1 MYEAKLRSCLHYT
14 KRKASVLPKFELLQR
29 RIVFPVSRQDIQLKG
44 SFAKCAQCDEDRL
57 QPLLCCCLDCAAF
70 ACLAHLKTHLQANG
84 HNFALSTAFGELY
97 CLKCDDFV
105 YDRRA
110 EKVREEQQNSRRRKL
125 GLSLKHR
132 WNPCRTERK
141 ASVLPKFEL
150 LQRRIVF
157 PVSRQDIQL
166 KGSFAKCAQCD
177 EDRLQPLLCC
187 CLDCAAFACLAH
199 LKTHLQANGHNFA
212 LSTAFGELYCLKCDD
227 FVYDRRAEKVRE
239 EQQNSRRRKLGLSL
253 KHRWNP
259 CRTEVKLCRRSS
271 LCVLQMNVGP
281 NPRGLRGLVNLGN
294 TCFMNCIIQTLL
306 HIPMLRD
313 YFLSDQHQCCRLSLL
328 SSSSSAATTAAA
340 ATAAASS
347 STSTSREMNNTCL
360 MCELSHVFQEFY
372 GGHASDPFVPNRMLH
387 LVWAHAKHLAG
398 YEQHDAHEFLIS
410 ALNILH
416 RHSGSTS
423 MKQNPHECKCI
434 IDRLFTGH
442 LQSDLTCTRCQRVST
457 TVDPY
462 WDISLELL
470 NGCRRPAAVADGGGT
485 AVAAASVAGTS
496 MKQNPH
502 ECKCIIDR
510 LFTGHLQSDL
520 TCTRCQRV
528 STTVDP
534 YWDISLELLN
544 GCRRPAAVADGGG
557 TAVAAA
563 ASVAGRGLG
572 LSGSTKTV
580 AASSAATTASAA
592 LSTSSTAATASTSSS
607 GGCTNN
613 EAGDGERS
621 LDECLENFVRA
632 ENLGLHS
639 KIKCD
644 NCGTYEVQHKQLTL
658 RKLPIVACFHLKR
671 FEHMNATMKRQK
683 IKYPVRY
690 PEFIDLTPYTTSH
703 RNALSSGDQQ
713 QQQQQQQQKQQQQ
726 LQEGTSR
733 RQLTS
738 LTNRYSLFAVVN
750 HNGSTH

>member
-44 SFAKCAQCDEDRL
+44 SFAKCAQCE
-57 QPLLCCCLDCAAF
+57 
-70 ACLAHLKTHLQANG
+70 
-84 HNFALSTAFGELY
+84 
-97 CLKCDDFV
+97 
-105 YDRRA
+105 
-110 EKVREEQQNSRRRKL
+110 
-125 GLSLKHR
+125 
-132 WNPCRTERK
+132 
-141 ASVLPKFEL
+141 
-150 LQRRIVF
+150 
-157 PVSRQDIQL
+157 
-166 KGSFAKCAQCD
+166 

-328 SSSSSAATTAAA
+328 SSSSSAATTTAA
-340 ATAAASS
+340 ATAASS

-470 NGCRRPAAVADGGGT
+470 NGCRRPAAVDGGGSGGGT
-485 AVAAASVAGTS
+485 AVPAAGT
-496 MKQNPH
+496 
-502 ECKCIIDR
+502 
-510 LFTGHLQSDL
+510 
-520 TCTRCQRV
+520 
-528 STTVDP
+528 
-534 YWDISLELLN
+534 
-544 GCRRPAAVADGGG
+544 
-557 TAVAAA
+557 
-563 ASVAGRGLG
+563 GLG
-572 LSGSTKTV
+572 LSGG
-580 AASSAATTASAA
+580 A
-592 LSTSSTAATASTSSS
+592 LSTSSTATASTSSS

-613 EAGDGERS
+613 DAGDGERS
-621 LDECLENFVRA
+621 LDECLE
-632 ENLGLHS
+632 
-639 KIKCD
+639 K
-644 NCGTYEVQHKQLTL
+644 
-658 RKLPIVACFHLKR
+658 
-671 FEHMNATMKRQK
+671 
-683 IKYPVRY
+683 
-690 PEFIDLTPYTTSH
+690 
-703 RNALSSGDQQ
+703 
-713 QQQQQQQQKQQQQ
+713 
-726 LQEGTSR
+726 
-733 RQLTS
+733 
-738 LTNRYSLFAVVN
+738 
-750 HNGSTH
+750 